1 MMTIN
6 LLPEDQRTGP
16 DQWRRNLGLFFCLW
30 LLMAGVLAGLFFM
43 QAKKIR
49 ALTAQSDQLRAE
61 IQQYGQIQRS
71 LTENE
76 KKLTAINQKIDV
88 INRFN
93 HDRARPVALLT
104 EVANRVLEDAIWLT
118 KLEAS
123 PEMLTLSGFSM
134 DERSVAA
141 LMTVMEEYDDYPI
154 VSLRSLKKEVVN
166 ETQPLVAFE
175 LVSRPQAMP
184 AVGSR
189 QPKQ

>member
-1 MMTIN
+1 
-6 LLPEDQRTGP
+6 
-16 DQWRRNLGLFFCLW
+16 
-30 LLMAGVLAGLFFM
+30 MAGVLAGLFFM

-49 ALTAQSDQLRAE
+49 ALTALSDQLRAE

-71 LTENE
+71 LTEHE
-76 KKLTAINQKIDV
+76 KKLTAINPKIDV